1 MMGQFQPLERQTFGR
16 LAVVSL
22 SPARVG
28 QKGAFWLCR
37 CQCGAEKPVRAA
49 ALRSGNTKSCGCLK
63 LDRMTKHG
71 AHRTA
76 EYQIWRGMKDRC
88 GRPKR
93 ARYESYGGKGVRVCE
108 RWRDSFEN
116 FLADMGP
123 RPGPAYSIE
132 RDDNDGDYEPRN
144 CRWATTTEQSRHK
157 AMQRNNASGVTG
169 VAWAKREGKWRA
181 TIGIK
186 GRNKWL
192 GDYDSLAEATK
203 ARKDA
208 EIAHEF
214 HPQHGARA
222 MASQGMGLLPK
233 EKPE

>member
-132 RDDNDGDYEPRN
+132 RDDND
-144 CRWATTTEQSRHK
+144 ATMSRGI
-157 AMQRNNASGVTG
+157 ADGRLPPNNPGTRPCSGIMPAELPESHGQNEKENGARLLAS
-169 VAWAKREGKWRA
+169 R
-181 TIGIK
+181 
-186 GRNKWL
+186 
-192 GDYDSLAEATK
+192 
-203 ARKDA
+203 A
-208 EIAHEF
+208 EISGSVITTAW
-214 HPQHGARA
+214 PRLQRPGR
-222 MASQGMGLLPK
+222 MLR
-233 EKPE
+233 